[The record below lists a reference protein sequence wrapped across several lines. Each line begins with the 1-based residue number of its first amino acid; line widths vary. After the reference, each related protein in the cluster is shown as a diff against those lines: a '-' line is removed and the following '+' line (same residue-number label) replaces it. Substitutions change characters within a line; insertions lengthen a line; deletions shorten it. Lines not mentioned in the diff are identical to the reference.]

1 VDVLEKRTSRD
12 IGAFGDVDGAR
23 SLATGCAAMQS
34 LRALAPCS
42 LFLAIAACDAPPART
57 DPPAPSAGAQA
68 SASAP
73 KIASAAPSA
82 SAPAVPADPFAGTWE
97 GRFEA
102 KKGSV
107 TLPAKVK
114 DKALAADDG
123 KAAVGEGK
131 VEITI
136 GPRGEVRGRASG
148 ALGACTLSGKAE
160 EGALRV
166 RLEPEDPRADGAMS
180 GVLLGTFE
188 GELIKGEIQVSGP
201 DATRVRTAAVE
212 LKRKPGG

>member
-1 VDVLEKRTSRD
+1 
-12 IGAFGDVDGAR
+12 
-23 SLATGCAAMQS
+23 MQS

-42 LFLAIAACDAPPART
+42 LFLVIAACDAPPAQT
-57 DPPAPSAGAQA
+57 
-68 SASAP
+68 SAP
-73 KIASAAPSA
+73 APSA
-82 SAPAVPADPFAGTWE
+82 SAKVAASAPQVASAAPTASALAAPADPFAGTWE

-107 TLPAKVK
+107 TLPPKVK

-131 VEITI
+131 IELTI

-180 GVLLGTFE
+180 GVLMATLE
-188 GELIKGEIQVSGP
+188 GEVIKGEIQAAGP
-201 DATRVRTAAVE
+201 DATRVRTATVE
-212 LKRKPGG
+212 LKKKPGG